1 MRQNKGP
8 KIPSNIL
15 FLILFT
21 VSILFLL
28 ISYVTNFS
36 GGVLG
41 TVSNTFFVPMQSGI
55 ETVGSAISSERKER
69 KTIKEL
75 QKENAALNEKVNTLS
90 NQLNQIQLQKSELT
104 DLQKLYELDQKYSN
118 YKKTAATIVAR
129 SSDNWFNTF
138 TINKGTK
145 DGIEVDMNVIA
156 DGGLVGIVVKTG
168 KHYSVVRAIIDDS
181 SNVSG
186 MSLNTGNTCIISG
199 GLESMTEKN
208 RINISKL
215 EDMNNAIKT
224 GEPIVTSN
232 ISDKYLPGLLIGY
245 VDKIKLDDNEITYSG
260 YLTPAVD
267 FKHLQNVLVI
277 KTKKET
283 AD

>member
-21 VSILFLL
+21 VSVLFLL

-75 QKENAALNEKVNTLS
+75 QKENAALTDKVNTLS

-104 DLQKLYELDQKYSN
+104 DLQKLY
-118 YKKTAATIVAR
+118 
-129 SSDNWFNTF
+129 
-138 TINKGTK
+138 
-145 DGIEVDMNVIA
+145 
-156 DGGLVGIVVKTG
+156 
-168 KHYSVVRAIIDDS
+168 
-181 SNVSG
+181 
-186 MSLNTGNTCIISG
+186 
-199 GLESMTEKN
+199 
-208 RINISKL
+208 
-215 EDMNNAIKT
+215 
-224 GEPIVTSN
+224 
-232 ISDKYLPGLLIGY
+232 
-245 VDKIKLDDNEITYSG
+245 
-260 YLTPAVD
+260 
-267 FKHLQNVLVI
+267 
-277 KTKKET
+277 
-283 AD
+283 

>member
-1 MRQNKGP
+1 MNHNKGP

-15 FLILFT
+15 FLVLIT
-21 VSILFLL
+21 ISVLFLL

-36 GGVLG
+36 GGFLG
-41 TVSNTFFVPMQSGI
+41 SVSNALFIPMQNGVEKIGSTVSNEQ
-55 ETVGSAISSERKER
+55 KER
-69 KTIKEL
+69 KTIAEL
-75 QKENAALNEKVNTLS
+75 KKENSSLKKQVNSLS
-90 NQLNQIQLQKSELT
+90 EQLNQIQLQKSELS
-104 DLQKLYELDQKYSN
+104 DLQKLYNLDQKYSN
-118 YKKTAATIVAR
+118 YKKTGATIIAR
-129 SSDNWFNTF
+129 GSDNWFNTF
-138 TINKGTK
+138 TINKGSK

-168 KHYSVVRAIIDDS
+168 KHYSVVRAVIDDS
-181 SNVSG
+181 TNISG

-199 GLESMTEKN
+199 SLENMTQHN
-208 RINISKL
+208 RISVSKL
-215 EDMNNAIKT
+215 ENRDNAIKS

-245 VDKIKLDDNEITYSG
+245 IDKLKLDDNEITYSG
-260 YLTPAVD
+260 TLTPAVD

-283 AD
+283 GD